1 MQRASAM
8 TVFASVLSVSVL
20 VGGLAGCEKKKDATG
35 TQGTNTTHGTTGA
48 TIPAAYFVTAEP
60 AGAKPILEVKKAAKA
75 GDPVVMHG
83 RIAGR
88 EDPFT
93 AGRASFMMTDMSL
106 AVCED
111 GCKTPWDHCC
121 DDAKTIAT
129 NAATVQLVDDK
140 GEVIKAAA
148 NGVHGLAPNAEL
160 VIVGTIKSMDEAG
173 NLVVDAKQVYV
184 KKG

>member
-1 MQRASAM
+1 MR
-8 TVFASVLSVSVL
+8 
-20 VGGLAGCEKKKDATG
+20 
-35 TQGTNTTHGTTGA
+35 
-48 TIPAAYFVTAEP
+48 
-60 AGAKPILEVKKAAKA
+60 
-75 GDPVVMHG
+75 G

-88 EDPFT
+88 RDPFT

-121 DDAKTIAT
+121 DDQKDILA

-140 GEVIKAAA
+140 GEVIKSEAK
-148 NGVHGLAPNAEL
+148 GVHGLTPNAEL
-160 VIVGTIKSMDEAG
+160 VVVGKVKSKDDAG
-173 NLVVDAKQVYV
+173 NMVVDVTKVFVV

>member
-1 MQRASAM
+1 MIRRNTLGFLLLAAS
-8 TVFASVLSVSVL
+8 
-20 VGGLAGCEKKKDATG
+20 LAITGCEKPKSSTS
-35 TQGTNTTHGTTGA
+35 NTSDRSA
-48 TIPAAYFVTAEP
+48 PVVIPAAYFVETEP
-60 AGAKPILEVKKAAKA
+60 AAAKPIVDVKKSAKV
-75 GDPVVMHG
+75 GEEIVMRG

-121 DDAKTIAT
+121 DDQKTIAA

-140 GEVIKAAA
+140 GDVLKVDAQ
-148 NGVHGLAPNAEL
+148 GVHGLAPNAEL
-160 VIVGTIKSMDEAG
+160 VVVGKVKSIDEAG
-173 NLVVDAKQVYV
+173 NLVVDAKQVWI